1 MRSCL
6 AAGLAN
12 RQLKT
17 THFIFG
23 GRRHPSRFE
32 GGDGEVLPFEA
43 DLLSPLALLLSFCA
57 LRLTVDLAFA
67 AMVAL
72 ADVWRL
78 AFGTAGSWRVVF
90 SDRETSLSFIIYGVF
105 KYRILFTVGLIIT
118 LIYFI

>member
-32 GGDGEVLPFEA
+32 GGDGEVLHFEA

-78 AFGTAGSWRVVF
+78 ALGTAGSWRVVF

-105 KYRILFTVGLIIT
+105 KHGILFTVGLIIP